1 MTATAPAPLFISAL
15 FAVNTVVFLLYGL
28 DKQQAQRHGWRVSER
43 MLLLSSIAGPFGAFA
58 GMQFFRHK
66 TKKTVF
72 LLSIPLF
79 LLVQVAGL
87 LLMTGWTW

>member
-1 MTATAPAPLFISAL
+1 MTATDPLLVSAL

-28 DKQQAQRHGWRVSER
+28 DKQQARQRGWRVSER
-43 MLLLSSIAGPFGAFA
+43 TLLLSSIAGPFGAFA

-72 LLSIPLF
+72 LLSVPLF
-79 LLVQVAGL
+79 LLLQVAGL
-87 LLMTGWTW
+87 LLVTGWI

>member
-1 MTATAPAPLFISAL
+1 MTAADPLLVSAL

-28 DKQQAQRHGWRVSER
+28 DKQQARQRGWRVSER
-43 MLLLSSIAGPFGAFA
+43 TLLLSSIAGPFGAFA

-72 LLSIPLF
+72 LLSVPLF
-79 LLVQVAGL
+79 LLLQVAGL
-87 LLMTGWTW
+87 LLVTGWI

>member
-1 MTATAPAPLFISAL
+1 MTVTDPLLISAL

-28 DKQQAQRHGWRVSER
+28 DKQQARQRGWRVSER
-43 MLLLSSIAGPFGAFA
+43 TLLLSSIAGPFGAFA

-72 LLSIPLF
+72 LLSVPLF
-79 LLVQVAGL
+79 LLLQVAGL
-87 LLMTGWTW
+87 LLVTGWI

>member
-1 MTATAPAPLFISAL
+1 MTAVDPLLVSAL

-28 DKQQAQRHGWRVSER
+28 DKQQARQRGWRVSER
-43 MLLLSSIAGPFGAFA
+43 TLLLSSIAGPFGAFA

-72 LLSIPLF
+72 LLSVPLF
-79 LLVQVAGL
+79 LLLQVAGL
-87 LLMTGWTW
+87 LLVTGWI

>member
-1 MTATAPAPLFISAL
+1 MTAADPLLISAL

-28 DKQQAQRHGWRVSER
+28 DKQQARQRGWRVSER
-43 MLLLSSIAGPFGAFA
+43 TLLLSSIAGPFGAFA

-72 LLSIPLF
+72 LLSVPLF
-79 LLVQVAGL
+79 LLLQVAGL
-87 LLMTGWTW
+87 LLVTGWI

>member
-1 MTATAPAPLFISAL
+1 VTAVDPLLVSAL

-28 DKQQAQRHGWRVSER
+28 DKQQARQRGWRVSER
-43 MLLLSSIAGPFGAFA
+43 TLLLSSIAGPFGAFA

-72 LLSIPLF
+72 LLSVPLF
-79 LLVQVAGL
+79 LLLQVAGL
-87 LLMTGWTW
+87 LLVTGWI